1 MAPDTPKGVS
11 SRLLTMKFMQRAIAS
26 NSAPASPDS
35 EATSA
40 KKRKFDHGSPAGR
53 LSMDFDQASVD
64 AAIQAQEAK
73 RKAALEQ
80 HATGDTH
87 WVLNTK
93 FEKSLTG
100 KPSKVPRKIVYVG
113 YGDIDSENESGDGE
127 DVAAIGRTSTH
138 KPRPKNESAQNP
150 SDDESGDESGQGSDD
165 SEESKPRKRKE
176 TASQREHSRSRSKS
190 RTRPTAADV
199 KAKELRDKR
208 RKKEV
213 RLNKI
218 TSISG
223 AGDSPASNKSMT
235 CYNCHQPGHRA
246 TDCPR
251 RKSGGRSK

>member
-35 EATSA
+35 EATSV
-40 KKRKFDHGSPAGR
+40 KKRKLDHGSPAGR

-64 AAIQAQEAK
+64 AAMQAQEAK
-73 RKAALEQ
+73 RKGALEQ

-93 FEKSLTG
+93 FEKSHTG

-127 DVAAIGRTSTH
+127 DVAAIGRTSTR
-138 KPRPKNESAQNP
+138 KPKPKNESAQNP

-165 SEESKPRKRKE
+165 SEESKPRNRKE

-208 RKKEV
+208 RKKE
-213 RLNKI
+213 
-218 TSISG
+218 G
-223 AGDSPASNKSMT
+223 
-235 CYNCHQPGHRA
+235 Y
-246 TDCPR
+246 
-251 RKSGGRSK
+251 

>member
-1 MAPDTPKGVS
+1 
-11 SRLLTMKFMQRAIAS
+11 
-26 NSAPASPDS
+26 
-35 EATSA
+35 
-40 KKRKFDHGSPAGR
+40 
-53 LSMDFDQASVD
+53 MDFDQASVD
-64 AAIQAQEAK
+64 AAMQAQEAK

-127 DVAAIGRTSTH
+127 DVAANGRTSTH
-138 KPRPKNESAQNP
+138 KPKPKNESAQNP

-165 SEESKPRKRKE
+165 SEESKPRKRKD
-176 TASQREHSRSRSKS
+176 TGPQREQSRSRSKS
-190 RTRPTAADV
+190 RTRPTAAEV

-246 TDCPR
+246 TDCSR
-251 RKSGGRSK
+251 RKSGVRSK